1 MKNVRALNC
10 QGGRNHEEVL
20 QGLLTEISCPESAG
34 ATRPVRGPAAP
45 RGGQPLR
52 GTPARRRPQV
62 LPPGSF
68 SISSPLQKTFHFWS
82 ARSTGSRGASLRAA
96 RLLGTQTL
104 PVPPPSPATPRLW
117 GRLPSA
123 VSQGGEK
130 SSLQDEV
137 GTGEVP
143 GGTRVRAG
151 GRRDRPG
158 AWGAAM
164 APQAIPAG
172 RGRAARSAVLASV
185 ALCGFFPEKHR
196 FSAALTCFAFTGVTR
211 KES

>member
-1 MKNVRALNC
+1 MTRFSRAC
-10 QGGRNHEEVL
+10 WL
-20 QGLLTEISCPESAG
+20 QSPARS
-34 ATRPVRGPAAP
+34 RRGPPGPWGAQLRPAV
-45 RGGQPLR
+45 GQRLR
-52 GTPARRRPQV
+52 GPPARHRPQI

-68 SISSPLQKTFHFWS
+68 SISSPLQKTFRFWN

-96 RLLGTQTL
+96 RLLGAQTL
-104 PVPPPSPATPRLW
+104 PVPPPCPAALRLW
-117 GRLPSA
+117 GWPPSA
-123 VSQGGEK
+123 FSQGGEK

-151 GRRDRPG
+151 RRRDRPG

-172 RGRAARSAVLASV
+172 RGSAARSAVPASV
-185 ALCGFFPEKHR
+185 VLCVFFWKNTGFQQP
-196 FSAALTCFAFTGVTR
+196 
-211 KES
+211 